1 MAITPRDPLERRTA
15 DVLDDPVAHGP
26 LLNAFPSLVWCADGD
41 GGCSFVNQAW
51 MDYTGRSL
59 AQERGAGWLL
69 SVHPEDREPLGRQWT
84 EALGLRRRLDTE
96 YRLRRA
102 SGDYGWVQHSAEPV
116 TDEAGRL
123 AGYLGTCHDISE
135 RRNAELAARARAQEI
150 RLLADN
156 VPVLIA
162 HFAPD
167 LRCLFANRAYA
178 GFWGWSVDAVIGRTV
193 EEIIGTES
201 YREIEPHI
209 RRVLEGDTVTYERS
223 PRTADGGARVIEVNL
238 LPQRADDGAV
248 MAAFVLITDITRH
261 RLSEQAVRE
270 SEERLRKFSRRHPRG
285 HRLPRERRHHRLQR
299 RGAAPRRLPLRG
311 AGRPAR
317 ARLRAARTSATPC

>member
-1 MAITPRDPLERRTA
+1 MAITPRDPPERRTA

-26 LLNAFPSLVWCADGD
+26 LFDAFPSLVWCADGD

-123 AGYLGTCHDISE
+123 AGYLGTCHDITE
-135 RRNAELAARARAQEI
+135 RRDAELQARARAREV

-156 VPVLIA
+156 VPVLM
-162 HFAPD
+162 
-167 LRCLFANRAYA
+167 
-178 GFWGWSVDAVIGRTV
+178 DAVGGVNAGRI
-193 EEIIGTES
+193 EIAL
-201 YREIEPHI
+201 H
-209 RRVLEGDTVTYERS
+209 LGDGFGAVVADFVGNGGAAGERGN
-223 PRTADGGARVIEVNL
+223 AANDGGLCPDHVC
-238 LPQRADDGAV
+238 
-248 MAAFVLITDITRH
+248 
-261 RLSEQAVRE
+261 
-270 SEERLRKFSRRHPRG
+270 
-285 HRLPRERRHHRLQR
+285 
-299 RGAAPRRLPLRG
+299 LPL
-311 AGRPAR
+311 
-317 ARLRAARTSATPC
+317 SA